1 MTQHRKIAM
10 ALFAIALVSIGIVGP
25 ARADSPRADVVRE
38 ADIQAKIDQK
48 VGSEAADRQAI
59 QDLLKRPDVK
69 RIAGTAG
76 LDVERASAAVGLL
89 SGAELKDIA
98 AQANEVNGIT
108 GGADHVTLA
117 VTTIIIILLLIIILA
132 N

>member
-1 MTQHRKIAM
+1 MNQYRKAAM
-10 ALFAIALVSIGIVGP
+10 ALLAIALVSIGIVSP
-25 ARADSPRADVVRE
+25 AMAEKPRADVVSVT
-38 ADIQAKIDQK
+38 DIQARIDQK
-48 VGSEAADRQAI
+48 VGTEAADRQAI
-59 QDLLKRPDVK
+59 QDLLARPDVK
-69 RIAGTAG
+69 KIAGTAG

-98 AQANEVNGIT
+98 AQANEVNGIQ